1 MHVTAATQDSNATG
15 RTAERHVLPVS
26 FGTDRRVYSQKKRLN
41 ASFHPDGR
49 QHCLHGLAPSRAP
62 HFGACIRVLPI
73 TILYPE
79 QDNTCFPMTG
89 PCCRPFP
96 KDLVATSAGPYFRF
110 CVGAAC
116 FYKFHV
122 CRMSLFSAA
131 KLSSVFHP
139 CKGEAHF
146 LILFQ
151 FETPCFSTTVY
162 KMRQSRHPVCTKCR
176 LWRSKTEL
184 PRLKQHTEVLSGD

>member
-1 MHVTAATQDSNATG
+1 MPLSILTGGNIAFTALCPPAPRIS
-15 RTAERHVLPVS
+15 
-26 FGTDRRVYSQKKRLN
+26 
-41 ASFHPDGR
+41 
-49 QHCLHGLAPSRAP
+49 GLASECYLLQSFTRNRIIPVFLCDGSLLPAFSQRPCRDFRRA
-62 HFGACIRVLPI
+62 VLSF
-73 TILYPE
+73 L
-79 QDNTCFPMTG
+79 CWCG
-89 PCCRPFP
+89 
-96 KDLVATSAGPYFRF
+96 L
-110 CVGAAC
+110 
-116 FYKFHV
+116 FYKFYV
-122 CRMSLFSAA
+122 CRMSLFSVA

-162 KMRQSRHPVCTKCR
+162 KMRQSRHPVCTKYR